1 LLDIATLILVIT
13 VVLVQQPQI
22 IVLLLCPFALSTF
35 FEGKWRKFNT
45 NDLNFSVLS
54 VLLIM
59 SGVILM
65 LLGIGLTSPLFNNT
79 TQSSLGSI
87 NTIVFFNEQNLSDVK
102 SNGSTLIVNGSNI
115 SKISILRVFRIT
127 SLPEVLYLRTS
138 NSMYGIPC

>member
-1 LLDIATLILVIT
+1 
-13 VVLVQQPQI
+13 
-22 IVLLLCPFALSTF
+22 
-35 FEGKWRKFNT
+35 
-45 NDLNFSVLS
+45 
-54 VLLIM
+54 M